1 MPHISVNEDFCALNF
16 SPKPAQG
23 SRVACGLKREGLG
36 WDGFGYALTSQFREE
51 HKGRPGGAQEMRW
64 LWVRPAQVAGMRNWE
79 MQRVDGWLP
88 KMASLPWVIY
98 KTAWSPDFSQPLAL
112 YNAPEKKK

>member
-36 WDGFGYALTSQFREE
+36 WDGFGYCSDVSIQRGVQRQTRWGSGDEVAVGETCTGCWDEE
-51 HKGRPGGAQEMRW
+51 LGDAKGR
-64 LWVRPAQVAGMRNWE
+64 LVAP
-79 MQRVDGWLP
+79 QDG
-88 KMASLPWVIY
+88 
-98 KTAWSPDFSQPLAL
+98 FFAL
-112 YNAPEKKK
+112 GYI